1 MHIQHEYCHAVG
13 LKQLETMC
21 CFGCLSVVANY
32 FAFMTF
38 YPACLSLIL
47 ETSQPLQEN
56 SSLWHLPAILQE
68 EEDKKPNP
76 VTQRVKMIMVG
87 QCYYYPHF
95 FAGFYI
101 ARCRTTGHSAHIL
114 DVGVY
119 MALYMYKN
127 THAHKHTYTKRK

>member
-1 MHIQHEYCHAVG
+1 MFHKKSDLIAIALWLMVFVG

-47 ETSQPLQEN
+47 ETSQTLRERTGIWQ
-56 SSLWHLPAILQE
+56 LTAILEE

-76 VTQRVKMIMVG
+76 VTQRVKMIMVSF
-87 QCYYYPHF
+87 QHLPVDSCQ
-95 FAGFYI
+95 
-101 ARCRTTGHSAHIL
+101 
-114 DVGVY
+114 
-119 MALYMYKN
+119 
-127 THAHKHTYTKRK
+127 